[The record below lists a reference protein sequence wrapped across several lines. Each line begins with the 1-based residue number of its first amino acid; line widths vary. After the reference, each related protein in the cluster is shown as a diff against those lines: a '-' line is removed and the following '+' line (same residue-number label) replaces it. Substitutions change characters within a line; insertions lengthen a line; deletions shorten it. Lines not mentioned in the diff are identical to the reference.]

1 VTEKLAWTIDME
13 AGPIYVQIGENVRR
27 LMARGKLNP
36 GAKLP
41 SARELA
47 QILGVNPNTVVH
59 AYQMLEI
66 EGVIET
72 RRGLGTFVR
81 SDAPVKATKQEML
94 EKAARRYASEVRA
107 LDVSNEEAIDVLKEV
122 LEDVGSTS

>member
-1 VTEKLAWTIDME
+1 VTDKLAWTIDME

-27 LMARGKLNP
+27 LMAREELNP
-36 GAKLP
+36 GDKLP

-47 QILGVNPNTVVH
+47 QTLGVNPNTVVH

-66 EGVIET
+66 EGMIET

-81 SDAPVKATKQEML
+81 ADAPVKATKQEML
-94 EKAARRYASEVRA
+94 KKAAQRYASEVRA
-107 LDVSNEEAIDVLKEV
+107 LDVSEEDAISVLKEV
-122 LEDVGSTS
+122 LRNVGSTS

>member
-1 VTEKLAWTIDME
+1 ME

-27 LMARGKLNP
+27 LMARGELNP
-36 GAKLP
+36 GDKLP

-47 QILGVNPNTVVH
+47 LALGVNPNTVVH
-59 AYQMLEI
+59 AYSKLEI

-81 SDAPVKATKQEML
+81 ADAPVKTTKHEML
-94 EKAARRYASEVRA
+94 RKAAKRYVQEVQA
-107 LDVSNEEAIDVLKEV
+107 LDVSKEEAIQTLKEV
-122 LEDVGSTS
+122 F

>member
-1 VTEKLAWTIDME
+1 ME
-13 AGPIYVQIGENVRR
+13 GGPIYVQIGENVRR
-27 LMARGKLNP
+27 LMARGEVNP
-36 GAKLP
+36 GDKLP

-47 QILGVNPNTVVH
+47 QVLGVNPNTVVH

-81 SDAPVKATKQEML
+81 ADAPVMSTKQQML
-94 EKAARRYASEVRA
+94 KKAAKRFASEVRA
-107 LDVSNEEAIDVLKEV
+107 LDVTQEEAIRTLKEV
-122 LEDVGSTS
+122 F